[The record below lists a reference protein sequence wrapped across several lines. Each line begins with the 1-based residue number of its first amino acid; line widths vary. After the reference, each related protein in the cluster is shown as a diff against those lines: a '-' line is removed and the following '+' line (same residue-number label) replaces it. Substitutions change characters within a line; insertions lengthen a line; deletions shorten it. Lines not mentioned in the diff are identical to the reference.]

1 LTNVAAVLGESCHS
15 VVLTE
20 EENRTTKEEKRETQ
34 AS

>member
-15 VVLTE
+15 VVTE